1 MSQCENC
8 NNNNLLSGFYIC
20 DTEHYVVKDSQNN
33 LVFIK
38 YENHGIPSDDIE
50 IGDTT
55 NCQYC
60 NNNNCK
66 YIYFPN

>member
-8 NNNNLLSGFYIC
+8 NNTNLLNGYYIC
-20 DTEHYVVKDSQNN
+20 DIEHYIVKDLNN
-33 LVFIK
+33 TLVFIK
-38 YENHGIPSDDIE
+38 YENHGIPTDDIE

-55 NCQYC
+55 NCLYC

>member
-8 NNNNLLSGFYIC
+8 NNSNLLNGYYKC
-20 DTEHYVVKDSQNN
+20 DTLHYIVTDLQNN

-38 YENHGIPSDDIE
+38 YENHEIPTDDIE

-55 NCQYC
+55 NCLYC

>member
-1 MSQCENC
+1 MPECENC
-8 NNNNLLSGFYIC
+8 NNNNLLTGFFIC
-20 DTEHYVVKDSQNN
+20 DIEHYVVKDSQNN

-38 YENHGIPSDDIE
+38 YENHGIPTDDIE